1 MAETGDKVAEQLNF
15 QFGAGRKIAVAAL
28 RRKNLISI
36 SVPEK
41 PGFAESGSGGDHR
54 LVSHRHPFHAVE
66 SDLVLLSKTGDPPG
80 IGFEV
85 IDQHGRGKMK
95 FAGQA
100 RGFHRPGK
108 IRGFDLAIANGA
120 GDSKAGDI
128 GTNRLLGDELA
139 HDLIEPAVVAAGKDA
154 LRDGSEMAIF

>member
-1 MAETGDKVAEQLNF
+1 MQ
-15 QFGAGRKIAVAAL
+15 
-28 RRKNLISI
+28 
-36 SVPEK
+36 
-41 PGFAESGSGGDHR
+41 
-54 LVSHRHPFHAVE
+54 
-66 SDLVLLSKTGDPPG
+66 
-80 IGFEV
+80 
-85 IDQHGRGKMK
+85 

-128 GTNRLLGDELA
+128 GTKRLLGDELA

-154 LRDGSEMAIF
+154 LRDGSEIAILRLKEGEPCVRASDIAGENHFSKFLQRRPSRSRSSSASRGPQVPDA